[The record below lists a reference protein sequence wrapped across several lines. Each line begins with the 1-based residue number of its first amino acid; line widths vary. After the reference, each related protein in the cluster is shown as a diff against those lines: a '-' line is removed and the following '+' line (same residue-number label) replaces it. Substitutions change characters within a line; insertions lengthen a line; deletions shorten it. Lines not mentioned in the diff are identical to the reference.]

1 MMPLFQGHD
10 VSAEAHE
17 KMLSSPLGRVCQP
30 VDVANAVAYMASDKS
45 TYLTGVCLEVD
56 GGRGI

>member
-1 MMPLFQGHD
+1 M
-10 VSAEAHE
+10 SAEAHE